1 MASAVSAPRFY
12 LSTWAILRAM
22 AAGQKFDAVG
32 FARMLSDTYGAA
44 VLVHTGPVIYWQ
56 FADPEALHEMLVE
69 KVDQFYKAARIKRV
83 FKPFVGE
90 GLLTSEGDFWKR
102 QRRLSQPAFHFK
114 RIESYAQT
122 MVEHTTRM
130 LDTWRN
136 GETRSIDQDM
146 MKLTLGIVAKTL
158 FSADVSGDAERV
170 GVLLTDVLDAATRR
184 MNAIVSPPD
193 WFPTPRRLRQRRSV
207 RALDAIIQRVIGER
221 QQSGDDRGDLLSM
234 LLLARDDDGERMSDQ
249 QLRDEVMT
257 LFLAGHETTAV
268 ALSWAWHLL
277 ATHPEA
283 QRRLQEEVDR
293 VLGGRPPTIHDL
305 PQLPYT
311 EMVVKETM
319 RLYPPAPGV
328 AREPLMDTTIAGVPI
343 RRGTMVVGNIYA
355 MHRSVRYYDAPDA
368 FRPERFSPEGEAA
381 IPRYAYLPFGGGPRV
396 CIGNTFALV
405 EARLILATMAQRFHL
420 TLAPGQDIQPEQL
433 ITLRPGAPILMRLER
448 RAHRAAD

>member
-1 MASAVSAPRFY
+1 MAAAVSAPRFQM
-12 LSTWAILRAM
+12 SAWAILRAM

-32 FARMLSDTYGAA
+32 FARMLSDTYGEA
-44 VLVHTGPVIYWQ
+44 VLVHTGPVIYYQ
-56 FADPEALHEMLVE
+56 FAGPEALHEMLVE
-69 KVDQFYKAARIKRV
+69 KADQFYKAARIKGV

-114 RIESYAQT
+114 RIEGYAQT
-122 MVEHTTRM
+122 MVEHTQRL
-130 LDTWRN
+130 LDGWRD
-136 GETRSIDQDM
+136 GETRTLDLDM

-158 FSADVSGDAERV
+158 FNADVSGDAERV
-170 GVLLTDVLDAATRR
+170 GALLTDVLEAATLR
-184 MNAIVSPPD
+184 MNAIVSAPD

-207 RALDAIIQRVIGER
+207 RELDAIIHRVISER

-234 LLLARDDDGERMSDQ
+234 LLLARDEDGARMSDR

-268 ALSWAWHLL
+268 ALSWAWYLL
-277 ATHPEA
+277 AIHPAA

-293 VLGGRPPTIHDL
+293 VLGDRPPTIHDL
-305 PQLPYT
+305 PLLPYT

-328 AREPLMDTTIAGVPI
+328 AREPLADTTIAGIPI
-343 RRGTMVVGNIYA
+343 PRGMMVVGNIYA
-355 MHRSVRYYDAPDA
+355 MHRSARYYDEPDA

-396 CIGNTFALV
+396 CIGNTFAMV
-405 EARLILATMAQRFHL
+405 EARLILATMAQRFQL
-420 TLAPGQDIQPEQL
+420 ALAPGQDIQPEQL
-433 ITLRPGAPILMRLER
+433 ITLRPGAPISMQVTQ
-448 RAHRAAD
+448 RAAGRAV